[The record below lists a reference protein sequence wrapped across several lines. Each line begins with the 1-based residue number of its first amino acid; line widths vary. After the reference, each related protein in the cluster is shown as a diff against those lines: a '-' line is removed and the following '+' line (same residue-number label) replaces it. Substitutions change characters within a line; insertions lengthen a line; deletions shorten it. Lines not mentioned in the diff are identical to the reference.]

1 MIPKKMKSLIPKAS
15 KSTTDSDKPKKVLN
29 RVMIDAKKDDFYEHP
44 YTVVERMSLNFFEP
58 KDNSNK
64 FYIAEL
70 HSSDA
75 GKGYRFYGNHGR
87 VGTNGAAK
95 AEPFNDLE
103 SALKKYG
110 SKTREKLRKGYVKV
124 DLASVSRGS
133 DEGQKKINAEGLKG
147 VLDTTTLAKGK
158 SNLHPKIAEFIKHI
172 YDEANQ
178 AVSLS
183 LTGSVKSD
191 IKAPLGNLG
200 INGINA
206 GRKLLSDISTAI
218 KIGNTGFVRDASI
231 QYFRYIPRKMPSD
244 VREESTWILNTNA
257 RVEKELDILD
267 LYEDSLRLMPVMGL
281 SDLDSKYMG
290 LQCDVAHVSEPETL
304 AYLNHKISSTHA
316 SNHNYKLKVVN
327 AYEVNMK
334 NAPPFN
340 DSCGNVVK
348 LFHGSRSANLVGI
361 LSSYLKLPHNV
372 GSDVVKTGAMFGP
385 GIYFAS
391 DCTKSAN
398 YAFGSWA
405 GRPNKYPTAF
415 LMICEVALGNIHKV
429 SSGQN
434 FRQPPNGYHSVMGQ
448 KGANLYNNE
457 FVVYRPDQVRLKY
470 IIEVSKH

>member
-1 MIPKKMKSLIPKAS
+1 MVRKLTND
-15 KSTTDSDKPKKVLN
+15 TTKPKKSSKADPNKPKKALN
-29 RVMIDAKKDDFYEHP
+29 RVMIDASKDDFYANP
-44 YTVVERMSLNFFEP
+44 YTVVDRMSLNFFEP
-58 KDNSNK
+58 ADNSNK

-75 GKGYRFYGNHGR
+75 GKGFRFYMNHGR
-87 VGTNGAAK
+87 VGAKGSAK
-95 AEPFNDLE
+95 AEVFATLD
-103 SALKKYG
+103 AATKKYNT
-110 SKTREKLRKGYVKV
+110 KIREKVRKGYVKV

-147 VLDTTTLAKGK
+147 IMDTSSVSK
-158 SNLHPKIAEFIKHI
+158 SKSSLHPKIAEFVKHI

-218 KIGNTGFVRDASI
+218 KVGNSGFVRQASI
-231 QYFRYIPRKMPSD
+231 EYFRYIPRKMPSD
-244 VREESTWILNTNA
+244 VRDESTWILNTNA
-257 RVEKELDILD
+257 RIEKELDTLD

-281 SDLDSKYMG
+281 SDIDSKYLG
-290 LQCDVAHVSEPETL
+290 LQCDIVPVTDGET
-304 AYLNHKISSTHA
+304 AQYLQHKIASTHA
-316 SNHNYKLKVVN
+316 SNHSYKLKVVN

-415 LMICEVALGNIHKV
+415 LMICEVALGNVHKV

-448 KGANLYNNE
+448 KGPNLYNNE
-457 FVVYRPDQVRLKY
+457 FIVYRPDQVRLKY
-470 IIEVSKH
+470 IVEVSKH